1 MSVRT
6 VSRLTIITCL
16 QMIPKLIG
24 DRLLRPTIKLNL
36 IALRRRTS
44 EVVET
49 IIIIIVQLQLTRI
62 TIILLDGVVAGELI
76 NQTVV
81 VATDRTTKMSQA
93 HHEVG
98 LAVGG
103 EAIKLMVNKTVEGVE
118 VIDVAAAMLLV
129 KEMKEVDGAAVIVG
143 TVVEVSAVVAA
154 VATVITI
161 IVNS

>member
-1 MSVRT
+1 
-6 VSRLTIITCL
+6 
-16 QMIPKLIG
+16 MIPKLIG

>member
-1 MSVRT
+1 M
-6 VSRLTIITCL
+6 
-16 QMIPKLIG
+16 
-24 DRLLRPTIKLNL
+24 
-36 IALRRRTS
+36 A
-44 EVVET
+44 ET
-49 IIIIIVQLQLTRI
+49 TIIIIVQLQLTRI
-62 TIILLDGVVAGELI
+62 TIILLDGVEAGELI
-76 NQTVV
+76 NQAVV

-118 VIDVAAAMLLV
+118 VTDVAAAMLLLLV
-129 KEMKEVDGAAVIVG
+129 KEMKEVDGAAVIAG

-161 IVNS
+161 IVKS